1 MQLLDDIFTLKDD
14 RIDWRLLLN
23 RVDLNLNMCM
33 QCHTL
38 HQQEVQSCYF
48 LFQHCKECDWSDRCP
63 NSKRFRNSSAWH
75 ARSEQS
81 LAFFLPQQSC
91 ILYLSVL
98 EENIGLTGWKSHTAT
113 FTHGHTH
120 ADRLKDWLR
129 KHLWWF
135 QDLWDFPAL
144 RCSKTGPPERIT
156 QPENWKEKTKTEK
169 TAPVSTASCQHWR
182 PDVWKTQ

>member
-1 MQLLDDIFTLKDD
+1 MSHLAPAGSPK
-14 RIDWRLLLN
+14 LLLPVSTLTAKN
-23 RVDLNLNMCM
+23 VIGQSGVQIPNVFLCPRYLMDLCNKYN
-33 QCHTL
+33 
-38 HQQEVQSCYF
+38 
-48 LFQHCKECDWSDRCP
+48 
-63 NSKRFRNSSAWH
+63 RFRNSSAWH

-91 ILYLSVL
+91 ILYLSVSVS
-98 EENIGLTGWKSHTAT
+98 NIGLTGWKSHTAT
-113 FTHGHTH
+113 LTHGHTH

-182 PDVWKTQ
+182 PDGWKTQ